1 MVWTSFTNKPT
12 KFRQEIFVD
21 YRTTLEQEFL
31 KLNKF
36 PLINIPFSSSSS
48 YSQITTFVDDR
59 GVLPNCARFVEIGHH
74 SGTPRVKEPSTVHLY
89 L

>member
-1 MVWTSFTNKPT
+1 M
-12 KFRQEIFVD
+12 D

-36 PLINIPFSSSSS
+36 SLINIPFSFSS
-48 YSQITTFVDDR
+48 SQITTFVDDR
-59 GVLPNCARFVEIGHH
+59 GVLSNCARFVEIGHH